1 MAKKKY
7 EATALL
13 WSPSQKKYLQP
24 GEIIELEDEIAK
36 VLMAKKAIK
45 PAVYKR
51 KARAKK
57 K

>member
-36 VLMAKKAIK
+36 VLLAKKAIK
-45 PAVYKR
+45 PAVYRRLAK
-51 KARAKK
+51 AKK